1 MPNPYDPESENNYN
15 WYFNTRSGEWIA
27 RLKKNKQRMSIK
39 PVVEVRASPNGIEIR
54 KIGSEKWIP
63 ASEIVGQSNE

>member
-1 MPNPYDPESENNYN
+1 MPNPY
-15 WYFNTRSGEWIA
+15 

-63 ASEIVGQSNE
+63 ASEIVGPSNE